1 MIRFGRLSL
10 VLALILLLPGVA
22 AAQKDTK
29 FTKEASKFLGLAMAK
44 QNPAER
50 TQLYEQAM
58 VHLRQGQ
65 TEDAANAKVWL
76 LSGTVLAA
84 LGNLPE
90 ADAAFKKAVELHPEY
105 AEEIEGEREAAWIE
119 SFNAGLA
126 KMDAKD
132 YAGAIQLLE
141 GAQQLYAKRPEGLMN
156 LGAMYASG
164 AVCNELPQAEQAACR
179 TAQMA
184 KSEQAFKTAI
194 EATKGPLFEKLDE
207 EGKASW
213 LRFRD
218 MATLNLAQMA
228 GARGVEHFEAQRFEE
243 AAKAFKEAA
252 DINPHARDYWF
263 NLMQSHWAMAAA
275 LEEKMTAAPAAE
287 QPALKQQLIPV
298 YQEVIRLVQ
307 KTREMDPNSEVL
319 YVIEARSERMIGEYS
334 GAPDRVKQGQDK
346 ALALLQQHQ
355 ALGVDVSEIQ
365 VQGGEGG
372 ATVTGK
378 LKSRTLDAGKP
389 VTLTFTFLG
398 IDGKVLG
405 TQDVAVT
412 TAAKETDQPFELKA
426 PSVTGEVAGWKYV
439 VKT

>member
-1 MIRFGRLSL
+1 MIRFGRLNLGL
-10 VLALILLLPGVA
+10 VLLLLLPTVA
-22 AAQKDTK
+22 SAQKDTK
-29 FTKEASKFLGLAMAK
+29 HTKEASKYLGLAMAK

-65 TEDAANAKVWL
+65 TEDAQNAKIWL

-84 LGNLPE
+84 LGNLVE

-119 SFNAGLA
+119 AFNSGLA
-126 KMDAKD
+126 KMDAKE
-132 YAGAIQLLE
+132 YAAAIQLLE

-164 AVCNELPQAEQAACR
+164 AVCNELPQAEQPACR
-179 TAQMA
+179 QAQMA

-228 GARGVEHFEAQRFEE
+228 GARGVEHFEAQRFVE
-243 AAKAFKEAA
+243 AAAAFKEAA

-263 NLMQSHWAMAAA
+263 NLTQSYWAQAAA
-275 LEEKMTAAPAAE
+275 LEEKLPTMPDAE
-287 QPALKQQLIPV
+287 KATTKQALIKI
-298 YQEVIRLVQ
+298 YEEVITLAQ

-319 YVIEARSERMIGEYS
+319 YIIEARSERMIGEYT
-334 GAPDRVKQGQDK
+334 GTPAREKQGQDK
-346 ALALLQQHQ
+346 ALALLTTRET
-355 ALGVDVSEIQ
+355 LGVDVSDIV

-378 LKSRTLDAGKP
+378 VKSRTLDAGKP

-412 TAAKETDQPFELKA
+412 LAAKETDQAFELKA

>member
-1 MIRFGRLSL
+1 MMGFRLHL
-10 VLALILLLPGVA
+10 ACALILLCPAVTT
-22 AAQKDTK
+22 AQKDTK
-29 FTKEASKFLGLAMAK
+29 YTKEASKFLGLAMAK

-65 TEDAANAKVWL
+65 TEDAQNAKVWL
-76 LSGTVLAA
+76 LSGTVLAG
-84 LGNLPE
+84 LGKLEE
-90 ADAAFKKAVELHPEY
+90 ADAAFKKAVELHPAY
-105 AEEIEGEREAAWIE
+105 AEDVEGERESAWIAA
-119 SFNAGLA
+119 FNAGLE

-132 YAGAIQLLE
+132 YAAAIQLLE

-164 AVCNELPQAEQAACR
+164 AVCNELPQTEQPACR
-179 TAQMA
+179 QAQMA
-184 KSEQAFKTAI
+184 KAEQAFKAAI
-194 EATKGPLFEKLDE
+194 EATRGSMVEKLDE

-213 LRFRD
+213 VRFRE
-218 MATLNLAQMA
+218 MATMNLAQMA

-243 AAKAFKEAA
+243 AAKAFQEAA

-263 NLMQSHWAMAAA
+263 NLTQSYWAQSTA
-275 LEEKMTAAPAAE
+275 LEEKLPSLPAAE
-287 QPALKQQLIPV
+287 QAAAKQRLIKLYEDV
-298 YQEVIRLVQ
+298 VKLVQ
-307 KTREMDPNSEVL
+307 KTREMDPNAEVL
-319 YVIEARSERMIGEYS
+319 YIIEARAERMMGEYS
-334 GAPDRVKQGQDK
+334 GAPDRAKQGQDK
-346 ALALLQQHQ
+346 ALALLQKHQ
-355 ALGVDVSEIQ
+355 TLGVDVSEIM

-398 IDGKVLG
+398 IDGKELG
-405 TQDVAVT
+405 TQDVSVT
-412 TAAKETDQPFELKA
+412 LPAKDTEQTFELKA